1 MQVAAAS
8 SLCRSSIHS
17 LDPVAISLPA
27 VAARLAVVK
36 DKYPTSSPR
45 MLHHRNHRAVDR
57 SRFTARTCRINRKDN
72 LRHRRSRIPFRA
84 ISHPED
90 SLVSLMPTLRCDTPI
105 RRAERARVRVRLSTL
120 RMWVCHSS
128 SRWTGKSA
136 RSRIRWPA
144 TAPRN
149 VLRPRVGA
157 TIGSIAR
164 TAAMSQPAPVPI
176 VWMRNVSA
184 MVTQIV
190 RWLKTNLV
198 ALAVSHWR
206 IRAMR
211 MPRNT
216 HDTIVRLCPCA
227 TVAWNAAM
235 AS

>member
-1 MQVAAAS
+1 MLVAAAS
-8 SLCRSSIHS
+8 SLCRNSIHS
-17 LDPVAISLPA
+17 LAPVAISLPA
-27 VAARLAVVK
+27 VAALLAVVK
-36 DKYPTSSPR
+36 DRYPTSSPR

-57 SRFTARTCRINRKDN
+57 NRFTARTCRINRKDN
-72 LRHRRSRIPFRA
+72 HRHRRSLIPYRA
-84 ISHPED
+84 IFHPVD
-90 SLVSLMPTLRCDTPI
+90 SLVSPMPTSRCDTPI
-105 RRAERARVRVRLSTL
+105 SRAERARVKVRLSMHH
-120 RMWVCHSS
+120 MWVCHSS
-128 SRWTGKSA
+128 SRWSGKNA

-164 TAAMSQPAPVPI
+164 TAAMNQPAPVPI
-176 VWMRNVSA
+176 DWMRNVSA

-190 RWLKTNLV
+190 RWLKTSLV
-198 ALAVSHWR
+198 ALAVNPWH

-216 HDTIVRLCPCA
+216 HDTIVQLCPCA